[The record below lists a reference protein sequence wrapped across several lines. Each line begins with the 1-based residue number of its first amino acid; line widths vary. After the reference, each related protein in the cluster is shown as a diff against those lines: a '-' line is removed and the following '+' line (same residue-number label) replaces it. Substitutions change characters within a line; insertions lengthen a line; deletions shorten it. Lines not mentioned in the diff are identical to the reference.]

1 MEANDTLLEMLY
13 ARIIILFSKKTGKS
27 LDESLDIFYNSKIY
41 ELLKND
47 NLHYHCRGDQYISDD
62 LVNEYKNK

>member
-1 MEANDTLLEMLY
+1 MEANSILLEMLY
-13 ARIIILFSKKTGKS
+13 ARVIILFSKKTGKS
-27 LDESLDIFYNSKIY
+27 LDDSLDIFYNSKIY

-47 NLHYHCRGDQYISDD
+47 NGDYYCRGEQYISDD